1 MSSLRKSWR
10 VRPKSPPLQP
20 PSITLVT
27 NSATAGD
34 GNLDGNLNRRLVRI
48 GKHVSGMSGCPVSAP
63 TAAAAGG
70 GTFFRS
76 ASTAGFLVVVFDP
89 NDGKDQDGSH
99 AFAWRAIHG

>member
-20 PSITLVT
+20 ASITLVK
-27 NSATAGD
+27 NSATAAD
-34 GNLDGNLNRRLVRI
+34 GNLKCRLVRI

-70 GTFFRS
+70 RTFFRS
-76 ASTAGFLVVVFDP
+76 ASTAGFVVVVFDP
-89 NDGKDQDGSH
+89 DDGKDQDGSH